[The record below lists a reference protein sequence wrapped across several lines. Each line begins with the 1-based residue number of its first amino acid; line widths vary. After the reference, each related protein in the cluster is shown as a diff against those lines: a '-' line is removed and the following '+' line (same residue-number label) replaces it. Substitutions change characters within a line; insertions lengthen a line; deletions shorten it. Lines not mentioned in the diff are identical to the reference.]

1 MICPDTGRH
10 YEQTKLTKYVLNTFV
25 VYTGKRK
32 LRKKEGKNG
41 ENLFCQVNAVYILAA
56 WISDFFEA

>member
-56 WISDFFEA
+56 